1 MNFEPSYT
9 PDFADEIDSEEE
21 IIADKY
27 GVSLKVAGQI
37 IQDRINAVRQ
47 YQGRTLGLIIGQLIS
62 GQNIS
67 ARVHALA
74 IAFGLDQ
81 LNGFQ
86 SQADVARK
94 LGVTRALIS
103 HYVVGWR
110 DILDAG
116 QGAFDCTK
124 FRKANSTR
132 QTFSEAAKNPVI
144 QAKQRHEHH
153 RA

>member
-1 MNFEPSYT
+1 MNLEPCYT
-9 PDFADEIDSEEE
+9 PDYADEIDSEEE

-27 GVSLKVAGQI
+27 GVSIKVAARIIEDRNAAIRQYAATTLGQI
-37 IQDRINAVRQ
+37 VGA
-47 YQGRTLGLIIGQLIS
+47 LIS
-62 GQNIS
+62 GQNLV

-110 DILDAG
+110 DILDSG
-116 QGAFDCTK
+116 WGAFDCTK
-124 FRKANSTR
+124 YRKANSTR
-132 QTFSEAAKNPVI
+132 ETFSRTAKNPL
-144 QAKQRHEHH
+144 KKYK
-153 RA
+153 

>member
-1 MNFEPSYT
+1 MNLEPCYT

-21 IIADKY
+21 IIADRY
-27 GVSLKVAGQI
+27 GVSIKVAAQI
-37 IQDRINAVRQ
+37 IEDQKTAIRQ
-47 YQGRTLGLIIGQLIS
+47 YEARTLGAIIGVLIS
-62 GQNIS
+62 GQNLA

-74 IAFGLDQ
+74 LAFGLDQ

-124 FRKANSTR
+124 YRKVNSTR
-132 QTFSEAAKNPVI
+132 ETFSRTAKNPLT
-144 QAKQRHEHH
+144 QAKKRHEQHH
-153 RA
+153 